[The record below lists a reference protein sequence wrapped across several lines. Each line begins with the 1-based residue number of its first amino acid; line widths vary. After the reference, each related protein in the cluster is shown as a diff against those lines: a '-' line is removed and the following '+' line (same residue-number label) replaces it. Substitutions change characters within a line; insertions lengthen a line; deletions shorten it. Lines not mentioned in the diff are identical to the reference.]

1 MCTSVSYRTKDHYF
15 GRTLD
20 LEYSYEEKI
29 VITPRNFPFSFRN
42 VNDIENH
49 YGIIGMATVI
59 DNCPLYYDAVNEKGL
74 AAAGLRFPDYS
85 IYYDDQKG
93 KNNIASFEFIPYI
106 LSQCS
111 NVNEAKEL
119 LDNMNITKD
128 DFSADLKNA
137 PLHWMISDKD
147 QSITVEST
155 KDGLTVFYNPV
166 DILTNSPPFPIQ
178 IFNLNNYMSLS
189 TTEPQTNFCD
199 NLNLCNYS
207 RGMGALGLPGDMS
220 SQSRFVRGAF
230 IRLNSVTGDSEK
242 ESVSQFFHILD
253 SVSQPRGCVKV
264 QDEFVKTIYSS
275 CCNTNKGVYY
285 YTTYGNRR
293 ISAVKM
299 NNENLD
305 SNSLI
310 VYNLE
315 TEESILEQN

>member
-1 MCTSVSYRTKDHYF
+1 MCTSVSYKTKDHYF

-59 DNCPLYYDAVNEKGL
+59 DNYPLYYDAVNEKGL
-74 AAAGLRFPDYS
+74 AVAGLRFPDYS

-128 DFSADLKNA
+128 DFSADLKSA

-189 TTEPQTNFCD
+189 TTEPQTHFCD

-275 CCNTNKGVYY
+275 CCNTNEGIYY
-285 YTTYGNRR
+285 YTTYENRR
-293 ISAVKM
+293 ISAVNM